1 MQYISKCALLNFLKE
16 KRTKLKFL
24 EAEVCEGLFSSQK
37 CLTPLGEGVCNS
49 ENIQPNLPSE
59 RSLRS
64 HVLFLVFSYVSLRSQ
79 PACGFFTS
87 RYTL

>member
-24 EAEVCEGLFSSQK
+24 KVEVCEGLFSSQK

-64 HVLFLVFSYVSLRSQ
+64 LPVDFSHPGTHCKTFECKLGLSS
-79 PACGFFTS
+79 
-87 RYTL
+87 